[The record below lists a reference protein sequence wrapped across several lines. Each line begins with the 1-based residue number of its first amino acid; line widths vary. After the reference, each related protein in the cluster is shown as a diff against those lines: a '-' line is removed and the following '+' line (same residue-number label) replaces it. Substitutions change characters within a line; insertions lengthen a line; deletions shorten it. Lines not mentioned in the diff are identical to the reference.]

1 MKIAIITLN
10 WNGKDLVLELLQ
22 SIDNLLA
29 HNYELLTIL
38 VDNGS
43 TDGTVEAV
51 KSRAWQK
58 ELKII
63 ENPENLGFA
72 GGNNVGIREAL
83 KNGFDYIIL
92 LNTDTLVD
100 KNLVQE
106 LVKVGESSK
115 NIGIIVPK
123 IYFAPGFEFHKDRYQ
138 KKDLGKVLW
147 YAGGAIDWQN
157 VIAHHRG
164 VDEVDRGQ
172 YDREEET
179 EFATGCCLAI
189 KKEVF
194 EKIGELDS
202 KFFLYYEDADF
213 SLRAKK
219 AGFKV
224 VFAPKAIVFHKN
236 AGSGGGSGSNL
247 QDYYITKSRLLF
259 GLRWAPQKAKLALIR
274 ESFRFLVS
282 GRPWQKRAVLDFYL
296 RRFGK
301 GSYPI

>member
-1 MKIAIITLN
+1 MKIAIIALN
-10 WNGKDLVLELLQ
+10 WNGKDLVIELLH
-22 SIDNLLA
+22 SLDNLSTQNLK
-29 HNYELLTIL
+29 LLTIL

-51 KSRAWQK
+51 KSRVWQK

-63 ENPENLGFA
+63 QNPENLGFA
-72 GGNNVGIREAL
+72 GGNNVGIKYAL
-83 KNGFDYIIL
+83 KKGFDYIIL

-115 NIGIIVPK
+115 KIGIIVPK
-123 IYFAPGFEFHKDRYQ
+123 IYFAPGFEFHKKRYQ
-138 KKDLGKVLW
+138 KKDLGKILW

-164 VDEVDRGQ
+164 VDEVDKDQ
-172 YDREEET
+172 YDRIEET

-189 KKEVF
+189 KKEVL

-202 KFFLYYEDADF
+202 KYFLYYEDADF

-224 VFAPKAIVFHKN
+224 VFAPKAVVFHKN
-236 AGSGGGSGSNL
+236 AGSGGGSGSSL

-259 GLRWAPQKAKLALIR
+259 GLRFAPLRAKLALVR
-274 ESFRFLVS
+274 ESLRLLAV
-282 GRPWQKRAVLDFYL
+282 GRPWQKRGVLDFYL